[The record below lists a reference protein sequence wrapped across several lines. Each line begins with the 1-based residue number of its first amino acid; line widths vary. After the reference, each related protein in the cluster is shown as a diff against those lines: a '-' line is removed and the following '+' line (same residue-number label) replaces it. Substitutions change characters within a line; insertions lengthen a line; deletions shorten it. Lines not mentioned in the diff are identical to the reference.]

1 MFQSRDEK
9 YHHLRS
15 ATRYSTDGFI
25 CREGALADLSGTG
38 MRIRFEGK
46 PGFKVGE
53 IKEFRVTAAG
63 QAVKLTGVVVWLK
76 RATLFGKEYQAGIHF
91 NNLRPELQKAI
102 QDFAIHGVLIPQTS
116 PSVGSIGGTPKKKA
130 RVSFDGPDHYTV
142 MGLPRTASDQQIH
155 EAYRQ
160 LAKRLHPDMNKEP
173 DAVERFKQLS
183 EAYRI
188 LKDTH
193 LRTQYDLQ
201 QNAA

>member
-9 YHHLRS
+9 FHHLRS
-15 ATRYSTDGFI
+15 ATRYNTDGFS
-25 CREGALADLSGTG
+25 CREGDLADLSGTG

-46 PGFKVGE
+46 PGFKVGDL
-53 IKEFRVTAAG
+53 KDFRISCAG

-76 RATLFGKEYQAGIHF
+76 RSSLFGKEYQAGIHF
-91 NNLRPELQKAI
+91 HNLRPELQKAI
-102 QDFAIHGVLIPQTS
+102 QDFAIHGVLMTKAPGTGFS
-116 PSVGSIGGTPKKKA
+116 GSPKKSA
-130 RVSFDGPDHYTV
+130 RVSFDGPDHYAV
-142 MGLPRTASDQQIH
+142 LGLPRTASDEQIH

-173 DAVERFKQLS
+173 DAADRFKAIT
-183 EAYRI
+183 EAYRV
-188 LKDTH
+188 LKDSN